1 MRYFSI
7 KFFKNALS
15 HVPMWLKYKN
25 HYVQERHKTQKS
37 INSMIL
43 FVRFFVV
50 VVVGT
55 RNNDFIQEASR
66 QRRTILPEL
75 EFRLFCTKRRGG
87 VTGC

>member
-1 MRYFSI
+1 
-7 KFFKNALS
+7 
-15 HVPMWLKYKN
+15 
-25 HYVQERHKTQKS
+25 
-37 INSMIL
+37 MIL

-75 EFRLFCTKRRGG
+75 EFRLLKPQ
-87 VTGC
+87 